1 MGTIEEKKMAR
12 RNQDKSKAGST
23 QIPRELTDLQ
33 QCLNQIL
40 QQEECSVNAQML
52 KKAFNATNRMCF
64 LYHERAELEELEH
77 QQKCQIEGLRKHYK
91 QRTDERDGLQATRAK
106 NETHLNTLNTE
117 YDEAFEYGETLDKNI
132 VNLNADVKQ
141 LTEKKTEVEMKQAA
155 EKKKIED
162 EKNIT
167 IAELEA
173 ELKVKQAENAK
184 YKKAINAAKASVG
197 GLTNALTACKDTL
210 ESAM

>member
-1 MGTIEEKKMAR
+1 M
-12 RNQDKSKAGST
+12 
-23 QIPRELTDLQ
+23 
-33 QCLNQIL
+33 
-40 QQEECSVNAQML
+40 
-52 KKAFNATNRMCF
+52 
-64 LYHERAELEELEH
+64 
-77 QQKCQIEGLRKHYK
+77 
-91 QRTDERDGLQATRAK
+91 
-106 NETHLNTLNTE
+106 
-117 YDEAFEYGETLDKNI
+117 
-132 VNLNADVKQ
+132 NADVKQ